1 MNLVEQVNSDVVT
14 AMKNKDKISLD
25 TLRMLKSAL
34 QMEKISKKHDLS
46 DEEAILVIKKQVK
59 TRKESI
65 EEYKSYGKDDLVE
78 NLNKEIAVLSV
89 YLPEELTEDEIN
101 KELDIIFAELKPE
114 SLKDLGLVMKSA
126 SAKLG
131 AKADMKTVSRM
142 IKERLSW
149 DLIFLF

>member
-1 MNLVEQVNSDVVT
+1 MNLVEQVNSDVIT

-34 QMEKISKKHDLS
+34 QMEKIAKKHDLS

-78 NLNKEIAVLSV
+78 NLNKEIAVLNV

-101 KELDIIFAELKPE
+101 KELDKIFDELKPE

-131 AKADMKTVSRM
+131 AKADMKLVSRM
-142 IKERLSW
+142 IKERLS
-149 DLIFLF
+149 

>member
-34 QMEKISKKHDLS
+34 QMEKIAKKHDLS

-78 NLNKEIAVLSV
+78 NLNKEIAVLCV

-101 KELDIIFAELKPE
+101 KELDKIFDELKPE
-114 SLKDLGLVMKSA
+114 SL
-126 SAKLG
+126 
-131 AKADMKTVSRM
+131 
-142 IKERLSW
+142 
-149 DLIFLF
+149 

>member
-65 EEYKSYGKDDLVE
+65 EE
-78 NLNKEIAVLSV
+78 
-89 YLPEELTEDEIN
+89 
-101 KELDIIFAELKPE
+101 
-114 SLKDLGLVMKSA
+114 
-126 SAKLG
+126 
-131 AKADMKTVSRM
+131 
-142 IKERLSW
+142 
-149 DLIFLF
+149 

>member
-34 QMEKISKKHDLS
+34 QMEKIAKKHDLS

-78 NLNKEIAVLSV
+78 NLNKEIAVLCV

-101 KELDIIFAELKPE
+101 KELDKIFDELKPE

-131 AKADMKTVSRM
+131 TRADMKLVSSM
-142 IKERLSW
+142 IKERLS
-149 DLIFLF
+149 

>member
-142 IKERLSW
+142 IKERLS
-149 DLIFLF
+149 

>member
-34 QMEKISKKHDLS
+34 QMEKIAKKHDLS

-89 YLPEELTEDEIN
+89 YLPEELTEEEIN
-101 KELDIIFAELKPE
+101 KELDIIFAEVKPE
-114 SLKDLGLVMKSA
+114 SLKDLGIVMKSA

-131 AKADMKTVSRM
+131 TRADMKLVSRM

-149 DLIFLF
+149 GLIFLF